1 MKIVFDQIVGKTRRY
16 NLEDASWFPA
26 ELGAFIVN
34 GDCWVS
40 VCRLAPEVVILKSEL
55 KGCLQNQCGRCGVQV
70 EGDLNHRFEY
80 VVTDQKEKQPDLQ
93 DVECSD
99 DDVNTLYLLEPEIN
113 IDEILR
119 EQAYLESPVRM
130 LCSESCKGVCQGCG
144 AQLNSESC
152 SCSADYSDSP
162 FAILGKINK
171 K

>member
-1 MKIVFDQIVGKTRRY
+1 MKIFFEKITTKTICY
-16 NLEDASWFPA
+16 PLDSVEWFPA
-26 ELGAFIVN
+26 ELGLFVVREPSWI
-34 GDCWVS
+34 S
-40 VCRLAPEVVILKSEL
+40 VCKVNSETVILKGEL
-55 KGCLQNQCGRCGVQV
+55 SGVLQNRCGRCGSQV
-70 EGDLNHRFEY
+70 EDDFNTRFEY
-80 VVTDQKEKQPDLQ
+80 VVSSQQEERPEEQ
-93 DVECSD
+93 DVECAEA
-99 DDVNTLYLLEPEIN
+99 DVNKLYLQGPEID

-130 LCSESCKGVCQGCG
+130 LCSENCKGVCQGCG

>member
-1 MKIVFDQIVGKTRRY
+1 MKIAFDKIPGKTERY
-16 NLEDASWFPA
+16 DLEDVTWFPS
-26 ELGAFIVN
+26 ELGTFVAKGPCCI
-34 GDCWVS
+34 S
-40 VCRLAPEVVILKSEL
+40 VCRLDPETVML
-55 KGCLQNQCGRCGVQV
+55 KGELSGYLQGRCGRCGVHV
-70 EGDLNHRFEY
+70 EEEFSCRFEY
-80 VVTDQKEKQPDLQ
+80 LVTAQKEVVSDVPE
-93 DVECSD
+93 VECAD
-99 DDVNTLYLLEPEIN
+99 DDVNTLYLLKPEID

>member
-1 MKIVFDQIVGKTRRY
+1 MKIGFDKITGKTIRY
-16 NLEDASWFPA
+16 PLAGVAWFPA
-26 ELGAFIVN
+26 ELGTFVASEPGWI
-34 GDCWVS
+34 S
-40 VCRLAPEVVILKSEL
+40 VCRLDSETVILKGEL
-55 KGCLQNQCGRCGVQV
+55 SGVLQSRCGRCGVHV
-70 EGDLNHRFEY
+70 EDDFNNRFEY
-80 VVTDQKEKQPDLQ
+80 VVSSQKEESPEEQE
-93 DVECSD
+93 VECSD
-99 DDVNTLYLLEPEIN
+99 DTLNTLYLQEPEID

-130 LCSESCKGVCQGCG
+130 LCSENCKGVCQGCG

>member
-1 MKIVFDQIVGKTRRY
+1 MKILFDKIAGKTKRY
-16 NLEDASWFPA
+16 TLDGLDWFPA
-26 ELGAFIVN
+26 ELGTFV
-34 GDCWVS
+34 GSEQCWVS
-40 VCRLAPEVVILKSEL
+40 VCRLDSETVKL
-55 KGCLQNQCGRCGVQV
+55 KGELGGFLQSLCGRCGIPVKD
-70 EGDLNHRFEY
+70 ELNSRFEY
-80 VVTDQKEKQPDLQ
+80 VVSSRKEETSEERE
-93 DVECSD
+93 VECLD
-99 DDVNTLYLLEPEIN
+99 DDVNILYLQEPEID

-130 LCSESCKGVCQGCG
+130 LCSENCKGVCQGCG

>member
-1 MKIVFDQIVGKTRRY
+1 MKICFDKITGKTRRY
-16 NLEDASWFPA
+16 DLDGVTWFPA
-26 ELGAFIVN
+26 VLGTFVAN
-34 GDCWVS
+34 EPCWVS
-40 VCRLAPEVVILKSEL
+40 VCRLDSETVILKGEL
-55 KGCLQNQCGRCGVQV
+55 NGLLQSFCGRCGVQV
-70 EGDLNHRFEY
+70 EDEFNSCFEY
-80 VVTDQKEKQPDLQ
+80 VVSSRKEESPEEKE
-93 DVECSD
+93 VECSD
-99 DDVNTLYLLEPEIN
+99 DDVSTMYLQEPEID

-130 LCSESCKGVCQGCG
+130 LCSENCKGVCQGCG

>member
-1 MKIVFDQIVGKTRRY
+1 MKICFDEISGKTIRY
-16 NLEDASWFPA
+16 PLDGVAWFPA
-26 ELGAFIVN
+26 ELGTFVASEPGWI
-34 GDCWVS
+34 S
-40 VCRLAPEVVILKSEL
+40 VCRLDSETVILKGEL
-55 KGCLQNQCGRCGVQV
+55 KGVLQSSCGRCGAHV
-70 EGDLNHRFEY
+70 EDDFNNHFEY
-80 VVTDQKEKQPDLQ
+80 VVSTKEEERPEEQ

-99 DDVNTLYLLEPEIN
+99 DDLNTLYLQEPEID

-130 LCSESCKGVCQGCG
+130 LCSENCKGVCQGCG